1 MAITEKKVIDND
13 YRLYIELNRDIPA
26 NSINIT

>member
-13 YRLYIELNRDIPA
+13 YILYIELNSDMPA
-26 NSINIT
+26 SSMNIT